1 MAMDIDNK
9 SDTYRAVLAEHKQL
23 DEVETLSKILKRIH
37 NRMAENKSSQCK
49 SSTMHMFYMIST
61 TQWDIIGDSH
71 FNCVG
76 YKKVHRHLLATLVSA
91 IFCGVC
97 WCVNFQ
103 LVYCGNFFVATK
115 NEEYALERNNR
126 SATESSLGNKH

>member
-1 MAMDIDNK
+1 MAMDTDNK

-61 TQWDIIGDSH
+61 TQ
-71 FNCVG
+71 
-76 YKKVHRHLLATLVSA
+76 
-91 IFCGVC
+91 
-97 WCVNFQ
+97 
-103 LVYCGNFFVATK
+103 
-115 NEEYALERNNR
+115 
-126 SATESSLGNKH
+126 